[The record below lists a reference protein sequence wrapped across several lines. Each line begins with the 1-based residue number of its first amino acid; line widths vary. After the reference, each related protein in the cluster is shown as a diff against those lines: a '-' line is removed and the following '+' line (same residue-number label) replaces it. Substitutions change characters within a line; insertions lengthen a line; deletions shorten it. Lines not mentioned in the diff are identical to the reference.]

1 MGIIEAIMHAI
12 APVLALIAAPA
23 LAEAAGSAAV
33 IDVDALEIYGQ
44 RIRPQGTGAPSGG
57 Q

>member
-1 MGIIEAIMHAI
+1 MHAI